1 MINQSRDYIER
12 EINKSL
18 SLSNEISYLE
28 SLLFLGES
36 RKASIYIIMLI
47 ILIGLVGNGLI
58 VLVFGQKKFR
68 VNSSNV
74 YLFCL
79 AINDSL
85 YLLVHFSEDTL
96 KAFKETYSE
105 ENESARMI
113 KIIDF
118 LSIVDKHE
126 VT

>member
-96 KAFKETYSE
+96 KAFKETCT
-105 ENESARMI
+105 
-113 KIIDF
+113 D
-118 LSIVDKHE
+118 L
-126 VT
+126 